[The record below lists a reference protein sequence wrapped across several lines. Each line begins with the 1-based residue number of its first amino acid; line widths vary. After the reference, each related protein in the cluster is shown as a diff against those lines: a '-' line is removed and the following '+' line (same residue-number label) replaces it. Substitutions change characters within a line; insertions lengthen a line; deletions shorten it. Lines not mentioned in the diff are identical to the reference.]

1 MKTKE
6 SHPSKEFFQLSMY
19 NEVGKHISKYL
30 DTIKWALQYIQIYIH
45 LFMYHVLVPIY
56 LAAVCSEVVLGDYVF
71 LSFISLEE
79 DVFLSIY
86 QLSSGLNAFIEV
98 VYKEVFYIYTTL
110 VKKPFGS

>member
-1 MKTKE
+1 
-6 SHPSKEFFQLSMY
+6 
-19 NEVGKHISKYL
+19 
-30 DTIKWALQYIQIYIH
+30 
-45 LFMYHVLVPIY
+45 MYHVVPIY
-56 LAAVCSEVVLGDYVF
+56 LAAVCSEVVGDYVF

-98 VYKEVFYIYTTL
+98 VYKEVFYIYIYTTL